1 MNEIVNVEKENIAQ
15 KPEKKKFRF
24 QIKKDMEPTI
34 AITVSILMVFAI
46 VFLFWNSVSKGAEA
60 LAGSYANAYNE
71 QRNVTYRQKYN
82 TYKNSA
88 EQKFHVS
95 NRVSIYVGNLK
106 EEEKLEV
113 LKVNDV
119 EFIIED
125 KDDNTDNVI
134 SWLEVPGE
142 GTFVVDLKA
151 GEYVVDNERAHVL
164 VRVPYPEL
172 TNITIDYANVQK
184 ILFKDNKGIFNGSY
198 SKGEDLARQQLS
210 EAELLIKKEF
220 TSNQNFYLNA
230 QKAAIST
237 IETLVKQL
245 NPEVENLVVDVEF
258 Y

>member
-1 MNEIVNVEKENIAQ
+1 MDELMNIEKNKASQ
-15 KPEKKKFRF
+15 KSSKKKCRF
-24 QIKKDMEPTI
+24 KVKKGMGPAI
-34 AITVSILMVFAI
+34 AIVLSIVMIFSIILIFGDMVS
-46 VFLFWNSVSKGAEA
+46 SGAEA
-60 LAGSYANAYNE
+60 LADSYSNAYNE
-71 QRNVTYRQKYN
+71 QKSATYQEKYETYRNTAEEKY
-82 TYKNSA
+82 
-88 EQKFHVS
+88 HVS

-113 LKVNDV
+113 LKVSDV

-125 KDDNTDNVI
+125 KDNNDGNVI

-184 ILFKDNKGIFNGSY
+184 ILFKDDIYNGSY
-198 SKGEDLARQQLS
+198 REGEDLARQQLS
-210 EAELLIKKEF
+210 QAELLIKKEF

-230 QKAAIST
+230 QEAAIST

>member
-1 MNEIVNVEKENIAQ
+1 MDLNIKNKDSQNSSQGKQ
-15 KPEKKKFRF
+15 KV
-24 QIKKDMEPTI
+24 QIKKKSGQTI
-34 AITVSILMVFAI
+34 AIVLSIIMIFAI
-46 VFLFWNSVSKGAEA
+46 ILLFGDMVSSGAKA
-60 LAGSYANAYNE
+60 MADSYTNAYKE
-71 QRNVTYRQKYN
+71 QKEATYQEKYDTN
-82 TYKNSA
+82 KNSI
-88 EQKFHVS
+88 EKKFHVS

-113 LKVNDV
+113 LKVSDV

-125 KDDNTDNVI
+125 KDSNDGNVI

-151 GEYVVDNERAHVL
+151 GEYVIDNERAHVL

-184 ILFKDNKGIFNGSY
+184 ILFKDEKGIFNGSFGE
-198 SKGEDLARQQLS
+198 GEDLARQQLS
-210 EAELLIKKEF
+210 QAELLIKKEF

-230 QKAAIST
+230 QEAAIST

-245 NPEVENLVVDVEF
+245 NHEVEGLVVDVEF